1 MLTTLLT
8 GEGANVARTVKS
20 IFPPEKGLSFPSRK
34 IELKVFHRNFLSLRH
49 VPQSMDDVSLG
60 LVIPTGVGVGQTI
73 MIDARDMVEDAKILN
88 TFKTVVNIYNI
99 NCFGGPGGGSPG

>member
-1 MLTTLLT
+1 
-8 GEGANVARTVKS
+8 
-20 IFPPEKGLSFPSRK
+20 
-34 IELKVFHRNFLSLRH
+34 
-49 VPQSMDDVSLG
+49 MDDVSLG

-88 TFKTVVNIYNI
+88 TFKTVVNIDNI